1 MDEEKR
7 FVFSQCIQSIEN
19 AVKGVE
25 IKYQAE
31 NAFSQSAQRFSLK
44 WFG

>member
-1 MDEEKR
+1 MGVEKR

-19 AVKGVE
+19 AVKGIEV
-25 IKYQAE
+25 KYQAE
-31 NAFSQSAQRFSLK
+31 NAFSQSAQCFSVK